1 MLPPRWRK
9 CYFATGEA
17 MGMALSKLF
26 VEAYFPDAAREEA
39 LLMLTEIRQQLNS
52 SIHTRPWMDHATK
65 VA

>member
-1 MLPPRWRK
+1 
-9 CYFATGEA
+9 